1 MGYEQRRAQYRKS
14 VQELN
19 LMDDVFMSR
28 FFDGNVEG
36 ATLLVRTILG
46 RDDLE
51 VTQVTTQEELKGLKG
66 RRVRLDILA
75 SDGAGRLYNIE
86 VQRDE
91 RGADERRA
99 ALHSAMLLANKLGPG
114 DRMEDIP
121 EIYVVF
127 ITESDVLGLG
137 RPLYRIERMLL
148 GAGGDARGREFDDRE
163 HILYVN
169 GEGRN
174 EDTNLGRL
182 MHDFFCR
189 DPRDMHS
196 QVLAERAR
204 FFKESEEGVEI
215 MSEVMEKL
223 REEALRERNR
233 EVAEKAL
240 DRGLAVEATADLL
253 DLAVDEVRKIAEQR
267 KAERAAAGV

>member
-28 FFDGNVEG
+28 FFDGSVEG

-51 VTQVTTQEELKGLKG
+51 VAQVTTQEELKGLKG

-75 SDGAGRLYNIE
+75 GDGAGRFSIE

-99 ALHSAMLLANKLGPG
+99 ALHSAMLLANKIELGG
-114 DRMEDIP
+114 GMEDIP
-121 EIYVVF
+121 EIDVVF

-148 GAGGDARGREFDDRE
+148 GDDVAECREFDDRE
-163 HILYVN
+163 HIS
-169 GEGRN
+169 
-174 EDTNLGRL
+174 T
-182 MHDFFCR
+182 
-189 DPRDMHS
+189 
-196 QVLAERAR
+196 
-204 FFKESEEGVEI
+204 
-215 MSEVMEKL
+215 
-223 REEALRERNR
+223 
-233 EVAEKAL
+233 
-240 DRGLAVEATADLL
+240 
-253 DLAVDEVRKIAEQR
+253 
-267 KAERAAAGV
+267 